1 MPIPSSLVT
10 LLVGMALVLSGLWV
24 GYNVNL
30 LPLDASANAPVYDS
44 LFRVLFSIGTILFLG
59 IVGLV

>member
-10 LLVGMALVLSGLWV
+10 LLLGMALVLSGLWV

-30 LPLDASANAPVYDS
+30 LPLDASANAPVYD
-44 LFRVLFSIGTILFLG
+44 
-59 IVGLV
+59 